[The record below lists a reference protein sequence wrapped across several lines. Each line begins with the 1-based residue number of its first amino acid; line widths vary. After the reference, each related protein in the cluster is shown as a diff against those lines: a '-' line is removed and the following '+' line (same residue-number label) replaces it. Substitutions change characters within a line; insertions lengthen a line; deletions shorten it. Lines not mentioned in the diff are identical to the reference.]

1 MNKKANFL
9 SILVGYLG
17 AMLGLYGVA
26 CFNQYIWMTL
36 PLWAR
41 MITMPIAYWLPALI
55 PLIILRITRTNP
67 AILGFSKAD
76 LPHQVLVGI
85 LLGIVMSL
93 VFTLTP
99 HLIGLGSFFD
109 NGRRYKMLWQFV
121 YEFAYFIL
129 AVGAVEELLFRGF
142 FYHKARELFSS
153 ETAAMLI
160 SSLLFGLFHI
170 FSGNIL
176 QVMMTTLLGIF
187 WCLCRKKIK
196 FCTTLSLILAHG
208 IYDGMISLWASL
220 LLQ

>member
-1 MNKKANFL
+1 MRKKANLL

-17 AMLGLYGVA
+17 AMLGLYGVV
-26 CFNQYIWMTL
+26 CFNQYILMTL

-55 PLIILRITRTNP
+55 PLIILRITRMKP

-99 HLIGLGSFFD
+99 HLIGLGSFVD

-121 YEFAYFIL
+121 YEFGYCIL

-142 FYHKARELFSS
+142 FYHKLHQLVSS
-153 ETAAMLI
+153 EAAAILI

-176 QVMMTTLLGIF
+176 QIIMTALVGIF

-220 LLQ
+220 LLP